1 MIAYNAGV
9 PCKRWKEAAL
19 LTKEGLEFMNDFLIT
34 LEIMGKGMA
43 GIFTAIILIM
53 IVVWIMGKVA
63 GVSGKPKKSEDE
75 TRMP

>member
-1 MIAYNAGV
+1 MD
-9 PCKRWKEAAL
+9 
-19 LTKEGLEFMNDFLIT
+19 DFLIT

-53 IVVWIMGKVA
+53 IVVWIMGKAA

-75 TRMP
+75 TRLP